1 MLLFESSISVV
12 MSYHVK
18 TGAHLAELPSPTL
31 LVSLQVVTVTHS
43 APAPNP
49 PFWLL
54 VIQMVSFSSLA
65 WEFSAADD
73 SSANSTVSNT
83 LIDPDRVN
91 VLFLVAAERDA

>member
-1 MLLFESSISVV
+1 ML
-12 MSYHVK
+12 
-18 TGAHLAELPSPTL
+18 
-31 LVSLQVVTVTHS
+31 LQVVTVTHS
-43 APAPNP
+43 GVEPNP

-73 SSANSTVSNT
+73 SSENSTVSKT

-91 VLFLVAAERDA
+91 VLFLDAAARDAWTDSAHSQQLLWQI